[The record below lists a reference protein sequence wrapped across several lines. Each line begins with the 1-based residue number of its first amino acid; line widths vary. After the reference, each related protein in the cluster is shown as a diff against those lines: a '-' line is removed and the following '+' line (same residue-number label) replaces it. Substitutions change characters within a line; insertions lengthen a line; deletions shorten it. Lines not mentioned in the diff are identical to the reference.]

1 MSTPIEGNSL
11 RGHLETMVLSILE
24 RQPAHGFELI
34 GRLELAGCGSLR
46 MKEGSLYP
54 ALYRMEERGL
64 IKGRWDAGAAER
76 RGPRRRIYSLT
87 IKGKRQLQAGRQE
100 WTHFVAVIGGIV
112 GAPA

>member
-1 MSTPIEGNSL
+1 MNDSIAGNSL
-11 RGHLETMVLSILE
+11 RGHLETMVLSVLE
-24 RQPAHGFELI
+24 RQPAHGFELLR
-34 GRLELAGCGSLR
+34 RLELVGCGSLK

-64 IKGRWDAGAAER
+64 IKGRWEAEAAER

-87 IKGKRQLQAGRQE
+87 GKGKRQLQAGRRQ
-100 WTHFVAVIGGIV
+100 WAHFVAVIGGIV